1 LAEQLLEGAT
11 PETRIA
17 VVSAPSV
24 FIQVKNLL
32 ISKGCAAIP
41 KISLLEYDERF
52 GVFPEFIHYDFA
64 APFRL
69 PTDMKGAFDRI
80 ISDPP
85 FLSTD
90 CQTKAAMT
98 VRWLSKPS
106 SELQIIVCTGER
118 MKELVEKVY
127 TGTRTTTFEPQ
138 HVQGRLSNEFRC
150 YANFE
155 CQRWSWR

>member
-69 PTDMKGAFDRI
+69 PSQSPYHVSMSVERSDWCFEQRI
-80 ISDPP
+80 
-85 FLSTD
+85 
-90 CQTKAAMT
+90 
-98 VRWLSKPS
+98 
-106 SELQIIVCTGER
+106 
-118 MKELVEKVY
+118 
-127 TGTRTTTFEPQ
+127 
-138 HVQGRLSNEFRC
+138 
-150 YANFE
+150 
-155 CQRWSWR
+155 